1 MLTVG
6 GAALLISMLIAFVGD
21 APFAAA
27 AGLWFVLAVAIVA
40 DLVMSRSGRKEITVD
55 YPSEV
60 FVGETVDLKLTVGNA
75 PADLSGQIDWP
86 EGLSGDANITF
97 KTDRQHIA
105 RAIIHCRA
113 VRRGTWAC
121 EHLWLKWTSRWGFFE
136 YVPKL
141 TLGAELRVVPN
152 IRLVESGQITTSVNS
167 ALFGVK
173 ENRAIGEGSEF
184 HQLQDFVQGM
194 DVKTI
199 DWKRSARKRSLV
211 AKELR
216 AERNHHVI
224 IALDNG
230 YLMREEIDGMPRI
243 DHAITAA
250 LATAWAAAIGGDLV
264 GFYSYDVRPRIFA
277 APTAGRKAFARLRS
291 RTADLDYVS
300 RETNHTLAMTE
311 LNARTPKR
319 SLIII
324 FTDFVDTTSAELLI
338 ENIGILARRHL
349 VIFVTLR
356 DPELEAM
363 VAKAPESMDG
373 VAELVAA
380 NQSIDERRIVM
391 ERLTRMGVTVID
403 TEPGKVTAQLI
414 SHYLEIKAK
423 ELI

>member
-6 GAALLISMLIAFVGD
+6 GATLLISMLIAFVGD

-27 AGLWFVLAVAIVA
+27 AGLWLLLGAAVIA
-40 DLVMSRSGRKEITVD
+40 DLVMSRSGRKDINVD
-55 YPSEV
+55 YPAEV
-60 FVGETVDLKLTVGNA
+60 FVGETIDLRLKVGNA
-75 PADLSGQIDWP
+75 PADLRGQIDWP
-86 EGLSGDANITF
+86 EGLQGQGDITF
-97 KTDRQHIA
+97 QTDTQGTA
-105 RAIIHCRA
+105 RATIPCHA
-113 VRRGTWAC
+113 VRRGSWRC
-121 EHLWLKWTSRWGFFE
+121 EELWLMWVSRWGFFE

-152 IRLVESGQITTSVNS
+152 IRLIESGQITSSVNS

-194 DVKTI
+194 DVKSI

-291 RTADLDYVS
+291 RTAELSYVS

-356 DPELEAM
+356 DPELQEM
-363 VAKAPESMDG
+363 VARAPESMDG
-373 VAELVAA
+373 VATLVAA